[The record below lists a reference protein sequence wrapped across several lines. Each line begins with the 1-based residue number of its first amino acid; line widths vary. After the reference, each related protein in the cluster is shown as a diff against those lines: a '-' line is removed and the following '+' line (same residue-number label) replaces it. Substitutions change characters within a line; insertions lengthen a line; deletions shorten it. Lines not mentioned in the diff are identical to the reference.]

1 MRIFIFLTLIFP
13 SLIADELRL
22 VAYNIHHGEGMDGKL
37 DLERIARVIA
47 AEKPDLVALQEV
59 DKGCKRS
66 GSIDQAAKLAK
77 LLKMDHRFGKFMDY
91 QGGGVWHG
99 YPLSVAY

>member
-66 GSIDQAAKLAK
+66 GSIDQAAKLAEF
-77 LLKMDHRFGKFMDY
+77 LKMDHRFGKFMDY
-91 QGGGVWHG
+91 QDGEV
-99 YPLSVAY
+99 L

>member
-59 DKGCKRS
+59 DHY
-66 GSIDQAAKLAK
+66 L
-77 LLKMDHRFGKFMDY
+77 
-91 QGGGVWHG
+91 
-99 YPLSVAY
+99 